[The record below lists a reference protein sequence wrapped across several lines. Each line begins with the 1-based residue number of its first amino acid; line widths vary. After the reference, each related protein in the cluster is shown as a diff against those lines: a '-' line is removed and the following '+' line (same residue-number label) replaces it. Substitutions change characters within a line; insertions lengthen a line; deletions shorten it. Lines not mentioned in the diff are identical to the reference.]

1 MAACKSWLVAAI
13 TRTSARIRRLPPMRS
28 NSCSCKTRRSAIW
41 CSDNLFKHRGF
52 VDFFTHS
59 HVLALKPIF
68 SLLAILDVGTG
79 NIPSRDLPFVVAH
92 RIVPNEKPTITYVS
106 FAQSHLQLESRANR
120 TSTVKKG
127 AHPIPVIEVN
137 EPTHIAYLP
146 PLFQAEAQIIK
157 PRAVGI
163 NTFVVGSE

>member
-59 HVLALKPIF
+59 RVLALKPIF
-68 SLLAILDVGTG
+68 SLLAILDESVTTQLDLTLENACGRTWAHKKKNEVGGITA
-79 NIPSRDLPFVVAH
+79 DLQTCTA
-92 RIVPNEKPTITYVS
+92 
-106 FAQSHLQLESRANR
+106 
-120 TSTVKKG
+120 
-127 AHPIPVIEVN
+127 
-137 EPTHIAYLP
+137 
-146 PLFQAEAQIIK
+146 
-157 PRAVGI
+157 
-163 NTFVVGSE
+163 